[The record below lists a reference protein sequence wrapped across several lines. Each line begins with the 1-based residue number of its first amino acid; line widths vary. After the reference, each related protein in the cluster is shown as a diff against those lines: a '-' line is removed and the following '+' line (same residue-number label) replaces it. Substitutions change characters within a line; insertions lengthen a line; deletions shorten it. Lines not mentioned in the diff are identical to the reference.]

1 MGAASPASEGR
12 FAQLR
17 KKGIGHWLTVLVLTA
32 LGTYIGHWISQKQ
45 VWVDVRYWIYQKTF
59 DAARVRGPLYP
70 KRTALVL
77 IGDEEYW
84 KGELAGRAP
93 IKRDYLA
100 KLVEKLDAADAAV
113 IALDFDLR
121 SPVPDGSLIEH
132 PDYRA
137 ETAGLAQVLKAAGSR
152 RPVVLPAT
160 VGFDTEGYYVER
172 PTVFHG
178 FDFGEARVHKGYLQ
192 LPYDLRRLPLALEL
206 ASGELLDSF
215 ALAMVGAV
223 DPTARQRIA
232 TQGMDALPFASYMT
246 ERDFA
251 GTTP

>member
-1 MGAASPASEGR
+1 MGAASPASEGL

-17 KKGIGHWLTVLVLTA
+17 NRGIGHWLIVLVLTA
-32 LGTYIGHWISQKQ
+32 LGTWIGHWISQKQ

-77 IGDEEYW
+77 IGDQEYW
-84 KGELAGRAP
+84 KGELGGRAP

-121 SPVPDGSLIEH
+121 SPVPDGSMIEH

-137 ETAGLAQVLKAAGSR
+137 ETERLAQTLKNVASR

-160 VGFDTEGYYVER
+160 VGLDAEGYYVER
-172 PTVFHG
+172 STIFSG
-178 FDFGEARVHKGYLQ
+178 FDFGEARVHSGYLQ
-192 LPYDLRRLPLALEL
+192 LPYDLRRVPVALEL
-206 ASGELLDSF
+206 GSGEMLD
-215 ALAMVGAV
+215 
-223 DPTARQRIA
+223 
-232 TQGMDALPFASYMT
+232 
-246 ERDFA
+246 
-251 GTTP
+251 